1 MGCGIFGRLEIGD
14 LIMVLKNSELSKAE
28 YGEGINGEKKVVLT
42 WLSMVEKPSSKT
54 VVNLFTEESRFEP
67 RAESNSKETKGF

>member
-1 MGCGIFGRLEIGD
+1 M
-14 LIMVLKNSELSKAE
+14 
-28 YGEGINGEKKVVLT
+28 VVLT
-42 WLSMVEKPSSKT
+42 GLSMVERPSSKT